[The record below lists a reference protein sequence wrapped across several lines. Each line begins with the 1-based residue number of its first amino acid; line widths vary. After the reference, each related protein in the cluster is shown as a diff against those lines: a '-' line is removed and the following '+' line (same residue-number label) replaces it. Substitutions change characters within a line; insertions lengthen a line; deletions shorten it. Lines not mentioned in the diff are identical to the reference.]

1 MNLKEIL
8 SKGSDWITIIDTDLV
23 KKILESYLDEE
34 KKKILS
40 SIISDAKISSEIL
53 KECNIVRSS
62 GYRKIKS
69 LIDDGLIIVKNTI
82 EFPNGVIAKQYISLI
97 SSLKIDFDGGEVI
110 VKIQRN
116 PNSL

>member
-1 MNLKEIL
+1 MNLEKVL
-8 SKGSDWITIIDTDLV
+8 SKGSDWITITDTDLV

-40 SIISDAKISSEIL
+40 SVIYEAKISGEIL

-69 LIDDGLIIVKNTI
+69 LIDDGLIVAKNTI

-97 SSLKIDFDGGEVI
+97 SSLKIDFDDGKVI
-110 VKIQRN
+110 VKVQRN